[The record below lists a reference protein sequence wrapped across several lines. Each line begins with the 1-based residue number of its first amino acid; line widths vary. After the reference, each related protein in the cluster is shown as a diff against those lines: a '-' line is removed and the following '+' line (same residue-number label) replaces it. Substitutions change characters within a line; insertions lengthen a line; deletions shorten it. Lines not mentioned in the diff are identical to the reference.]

1 MQTKKNILS
10 RFLKLPYHIR
20 VMSCIVVSELILIGV
35 FIFWPK
41 TEIEEKAFEE
51 YEQNDIIAVEEI
63 VRTRQ
68 ESAPPPPP
76 KPQIPQPVPND
87 EVIEEEIIIPEEIE
101 FLTIEESPFGEDVGI
116 RGEGDKVSSNPQ
128 RPPNVIKIV
137 EPALTPEAKSAGLKA
152 EIFVTFLVNRDGTVE
167 DAFVSEIRKYSGDTY
182 TNVEQLG
189 YGVME
194 AALEAALKWKFRPA
208 RDQGSVV
215 RAYTTHV
222 FSFGF

>member
-1 MQTKKNILS
+1 LIAV
-10 RFLKLPYHIR
+10 FL
-20 VMSCIVVSELILIGV
+20 
-35 FIFWPK
+35 FWPK
-41 TEIEEKAFEE
+41 IETPERVFDD
-51 YEQNDIIAVEEI
+51 YEQNETIAVEEI
-63 VRTRQ
+63 VRTNQ

-87 EVIEEEIIIPEEIE
+87 EIIEEEIIIPEEIE

-116 RGEGDKVSSNPQ
+116 TGQGEKISSNPQ
-128 RPPNVIKIV
+128 QPPNVIKIV
-137 EPALTPEAKSAGLKA
+137 EPALTPEAKKAGLKA
-152 EIFVTFLVNRDGTVE
+152 EIFVTFLVNRDGSVQ
-167 DAFVSEIRKYSGDTY
+167 DAFVSEIRKYEGDEY

-194 AALEAALKWKFRPA
+194 AALEAALKWQFRPA
-208 RDQGSVV
+208 RNQGSPV